1 MENQNWK
8 IDPSAA
14 GEATL
19 LSPNQNE
26 HLRVLCVFEAS
37 TQRARRVSVTSV
49 FSLFSATENTEKKKS
64 SRSHFPVPIFHFPVS
79 ILLVFLASCVLL
91 SCSGRKVDAS
101 AEAPPPEQV
110 EREQDGGAFKVDH
123 PEQFSLALAGEREA
137 APELNVTGAVSPDV
151 SRNIPVISIASGR
164 VVDIRARLGDS
175 VTKGQVL
182 MRIQSAD
189 IAQAF
194 SDYRQA
200 VADETLAR
208 AQLDRSK
215 LLYDNGAVSLE
226 RPASRRDAEA
236 KAKVTVETTI
246 EHLRV
251 LGADIDHPAAIV
263 DIHAPASG
271 VITDQQVTN
280 AAGVQGLAGPNPFT
294 ISDLSHVWVLCDVYE
309 NDLPF
314 VRLGEYA
321 DIHLNAYPDLLLK
334 GRIGNIG
341 PILDPNLRTAKVRL
355 EVQNPGMLRLG
366 MFVTAT
372 FYGLKREV
380 HATVPASAVLH
391 LHDRDWVYV
400 PIEGGRFQRVEV
412 VAGKMLAGT
421 ARAGS
426 SPWAPRR
433 RHKPRPYKALGRC
446 RKLRRASDP
455 GNRWS
460 RMRWTCKLRPSS
472 NTEVEELRVEE
483 SRSHFSTPRLSTFR
497 LVAEQK
503 K

>member
-1 MENQNWK
+1 
-8 IDPSAA
+8 
-14 GEATL
+14 
-19 LSPNQNE
+19 
-26 HLRVLCVFEAS
+26 V
-37 TQRARRVSVTSV
+37 
-49 FSLFSATENTEKKKS
+49 
-64 SRSHFPVPIFHFPVS
+64 
-79 ILLVFLASCVLL
+79 
-91 SCSGRKVDAS
+91 
-101 AEAPPPEQV
+101 EQ
-110 EREQDGGAFKVDH
+110 EQDGGAFKVDH
-123 PEQFSLALAGEREA
+123 PEQFALANAGAHEA
-137 APELNVTGAVSPDV
+137 APELNVTGTVSPDV

-164 VVDIRARLGDS
+164 VVDIRARLGDT
-175 VTKGQVL
+175 VTKGQIL

-215 LLYDNGAVSLE
+215 LLYEKGAIAQKDLE
-226 RPASRRDAEA
+226 VAVDAAA
-236 KAKVTVETTI
+236 KANVTVDTTT

-251 LGADIDHPAAIV
+251 LGADVNHPAAIV

-314 VRLGEYA
+314 IRLGEYA
-321 DIHLNAYPDLLLK
+321 DIHLNAYPDLVLK

-372 FYGLKREV
+372 FYGLKKEV

-400 PIEGGRFQRVEV
+400 PAEGGRFQRVEV
-412 VAGKMLAGT
+412 VSGKMLPGA
-421 ARAGS
+421 ARVGASGARPAAERGS
-426 SPWAPRR
+426 ALQGPAEMQEITSGI
-433 RHKPRPYKALGRC
+433 RPGQPVVANALNVQ
-446 RKLRRASDP
+446 A
-455 GNRWS
+455 
-460 RMRWTCKLRPSS
+460 T
-472 NTEVEELRVEE
+472 VE
-483 SRSHFSTPRLSTFR
+483 
-497 LVAEQK
+497 Q
-503 K
+503 